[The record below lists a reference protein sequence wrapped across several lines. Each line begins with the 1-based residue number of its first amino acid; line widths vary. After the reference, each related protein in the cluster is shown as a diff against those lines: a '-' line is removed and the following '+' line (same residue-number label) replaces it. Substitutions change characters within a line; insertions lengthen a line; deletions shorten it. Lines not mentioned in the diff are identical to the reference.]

1 MNVFGVGL
9 FDLFFSGLLQLSL
22 RSYLLHAVC
31 TLWEVVVVQKSSVT
45 LHREFVFSLCVS
57 TSQQHSAVS
66 PVKLESLTFLGQW
79 YGSFVF
85 AAKSQHPFVRHLPP
99 LADVTQAVR
108 LSQQTL
114 KERDEVVMKPH
125 RLSSTVEMP
134 VLFTAMLSVMGRIW
148 KHWLHSLHS
157 PNIMSVG

>member
-1 MNVFGVGL
+1 MG
-9 FDLFFSGLLQLSL
+9 
-22 RSYLLHAVC
+22 H
-31 TLWEVVVVQKSSVT
+31 
-45 LHREFVFSLCVS
+45 
-57 TSQQHSAVS
+57 
-66 PVKLESLTFLGQW
+66 
-79 YGSFVF
+79 FVF

-125 RLSSTVEMP
+125 RLFHCRDSPAARALHGNAVSNGKDMET
-134 VLFTAMLSVMGRIW
+134 LTSV
-148 KHWLHSLHS
+148 HS